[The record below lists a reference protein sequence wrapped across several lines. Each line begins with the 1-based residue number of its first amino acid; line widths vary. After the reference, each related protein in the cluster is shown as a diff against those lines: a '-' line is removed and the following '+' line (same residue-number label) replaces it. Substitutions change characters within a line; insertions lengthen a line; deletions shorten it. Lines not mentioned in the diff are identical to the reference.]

1 MASNFLS
8 RPGFLLVFTLLLA
21 PSRGFAA
28 KPRSLEIGLSQ
39 MSYQLNTMTTSPT
52 GKKNTLGTSFY
63 HLALQYH
70 QPVSHYLWS
79 PWLHYMPEAISAIKS
94 PNNSSKTSLL
104 AFGTPLTFNMTPY
117 LDLGTGP
124 VIMRY
129 TVHGSGKGTEVMNNG
144 SSTLEFRQPTESR
157 TATTLAWQLG
167 GGFNYGNFRAAGD
180 LLLHGI
186 LSSKKRSVSVMVTGT
201 WIVLQMGGGV

>member
-1 MASNFLS
+1 
-8 RPGFLLVFTLLLA
+8 
-21 PSRGFAA
+21 
-28 KPRSLEIGLSQ
+28 
-39 MSYQLNTMTTSPT
+39 
-52 GKKNTLGTSFY
+52 
-63 HLALQYH
+63 
-70 QPVSHYLWS
+70 
-79 PWLHYMPEAISAIKS
+79 
-94 PNNSSKTSLL
+94 
-104 AFGTPLTFNMTPY
+104 
-117 LDLGTGP
+117 
-124 VIMRY
+124 MRY